1 MIDKVF
7 QKWKIQPTGIIHIGA
22 NFCTEREFYSQAGCD
37 DSKVVWVEAIPEICN
52 RCKQFFPNA
61 TILNEAVSD
70 GEHDVELIVSGTNG
84 DSSSFLDFKEVVTLY
99 PTMKELGRIKMRT
112 ISFPSILT
120 KYNLD
125 ITNYDFLVMDIQGA
139 EMKALSGMVDVI
151 PKFKFIILEVSIF
164 ELYDSQGTFNDI
176 LDFLRGFGF
185 SLVDLEMH
193 SQGWG
198 DALFTS
204 SIDNIKKQPAV

>member
-1 MIDKVF
+1 
-7 QKWKIQPTGIIHIGA
+7 
-22 NFCTEREFYSQAGCD
+22 
-37 DSKVVWVEAIPEICN
+37 
-52 RCKQFFPNA
+52 
-61 TILNEAVSD
+61 
-70 GEHDVELIVSGTNG
+70 
-84 DSSSFLDFKEVVTLY
+84 
-99 PTMKELGRIKMRT
+99 
-112 ISFPSILT
+112 
-120 KYNLD
+120 
-125 ITNYDFLVMDIQGA
+125 
-139 EMKALSGMVDVI
+139 MVDI
-151 PKFKFIILEVSIF
+151 IQKFKFIILEVSIF